1 MNRRGITLIELM
13 VAVAVFTLLL
23 SLALRAFLLSD
34 RMILR
39 SEAKLKQTLGR
50 VALQAQ
56 LRSDIWG
63 AAQFRSGPADDVA
76 EFIMPDE
83 TRAIYSAAAGK
94 TSRTHQGH
102 ETLYQGTVIF
112 SQGRDG
118 LIAVLGYDTAEWGFA
133 AKMRNRAG
141 EAE

>member
-1 MNRRGITLIELM
+1 MNRRGITLIEVL
-13 VAVAVFTLLL
+13 VAVTVFTLLL

-34 RMILR
+34 RMVLR
-39 SEAKLKQTLGR
+39 SQAKLKHTLGR

-63 AAQFRSGPADDVA
+63 AARFHSGPAEDVA
-76 EFIMPDE
+76 EFIMPDGS
-83 TRAIYSAAAGK
+83 RAIYSAADGR
-94 TSRTHQGH
+94 TSRTHHGE

-112 SQGRDG
+112 SAGKNG
-118 LIAVLGYDTAEWGFA
+118 LIAVLGHDTAEWGFA

-141 EAE
+141 EGR